1 MRRTRAPFYIRASQ
15 KGAARQSRHAR
26 IFRRGGNAARA
37 RGMPRAPP
45 KRKSPRTYSP
55 CRDTRRARC
64 RQIRLILHPNPAK
77 SGKMRKR
84 RQVQF
89 YPVLISAR
97 PCVKLFRKTVFNE
110 TDSEAKQP
118 EKTSQNGAHSL
129 QRKLRKNQAT
139 APTRRGK
146 TRKRGG
152 RQTPRTS
159 RTASCGPPLSRGKT
173 ATRQPPQIW
182 RAHHFRRNPD
192 RVSAPHAAIRT
203 RPPEP
208 FRRRTWQARQPRL
221 HLRGETP
228 RKRSGNNYTAS

>member
-118 EKTSQNGAHSL
+118 EKTSPRAHSL
-129 QRKLRKNQAT
+129 QRKLRENQARPRAY
-139 APTRRGK
+139 APRENPQTRRTADSTHFSHGVLW
-146 TRKRGG
+146 TAFIS
-152 RQTPRTS
+152 RQNCDPTASANLARTS
-159 RTASCGPPLSRGKT
+159 FPEESGQSFSAACSDPHTPSGAFPPPHLASP
-173 ATRQPPQIW
+173 ATPS
-182 RAHHFRRNPD
+182 ASSGRN
-192 RVSAPHAAIRT
+192 AA
-203 RPPEP
+203 
-208 FRRRTWQARQPRL
+208 
-221 HLRGETP
+221 
-228 RKRSGNNYTAS
+228 